1 MRISA
6 IRKAIM
12 KKFKLVL
19 CDNDGTLV
27 DDERVLT
34 PRTKRAI
41 ERLHEEG
48 YLFGIASGRTYE
60 DLSAYPGNWGLYFDF
75 DVYVCLNGAQL
86 YDGIDGKLYNSN
98 FLQPDKI
105 KEIMDVTG
113 QLDFIATQIIVN
125 DRYYFD
131 KVDDRVR
138 ASIARNNRHKITIM
152 SDISKF
158 YENPVPKIIIR
169 VPEERMPEMEAFA
182 AAHPIE
188 GVESFKTQNV
198 CYEYMVAGTNKTV
211 AMKQFCQLHDIALDE
226 VISFG
231 DTTND
236 NEMLRDSY
244 GVCMINGTDDTKA
257 VAREITEYS
266 NNEDGWAR
274 YVEKHLLG
282 E

>member
-1 MRISA
+1 
-6 IRKAIM
+6 M

-34 PRTKRAI
+34 PRARRAI

-60 DLSAYPGNWGLYFDF
+60 DLSAYPGKWGLDFDF

-86 YDGIDGKLYNSN
+86 YDGLEGKLYNYN
-98 FLQPDKI
+98 FLKPDKL
-105 KEIMDVTG
+105 KEIIETTKD
-113 QLDFIATQIIVN
+113 LDYVATQIII
-125 DRYYFD
+125 DDKYYFNR
-131 KVDDRVR
+131 VDDRVR
-138 ASIARNNRHKITIM
+138 ESISRNNRHKIAIM
-152 SDISKF
+152 NIEKF
-158 YENPVPKIIIR
+158 YEKEAPKILLR
-169 VPEERMPEMEAFA
+169 VPEERMADLEAFV

-188 GVESFKTQNV
+188 GVEGFKTQPV
-198 CYEYMVAGTNKTV
+198 CFEFMAAGTDKTV
-211 AMKQFCQLHDIALDE
+211 AMKLFCEKHGIALDE

-236 NEMLRDSY
+236 NGMLRDSY
-244 GVCMINGTDDTKA
+244 GVCMINGSDDTKA